1 MLKITKFSNM
11 GTVSGMREYVVKTV
25 KVGDSIVIA
34 LPKELLAAE
43 KITENMLVKITV
55 QKGPK
60 VASESK
66 GNNLSCEDDPWRQL
80 E

>member
-1 MLKITKFSNM
+1 ME
-11 GTVSGMREYVVKTV
+11 TVSGMREYLVKTV
-25 KVGDSIVIA
+25 KVGESIVIA
-34 LPKELLAAE
+34 LPRELLAAE

-60 VASESK
+60 AASESK
-66 GNNLSCEDDPWRQL
+66 GKSPSCENDPWRQL

>member
-1 MLKITKFSNM
+1 
-11 GTVSGMREYVVKTV
+11 MREYVVKTV
-25 KVGDSIVIA
+25 KVGDSIVVA
-34 LPKELLAAE
+34 LPRELLAVE

-60 VASESK
+60 VASPPKRDSHT
-66 GNNLSCEDDPWRQL
+66 CEDDPWSQL